1 MNPWLDDG
9 DVRLYHGDAATV
21 LAGTTLDGT
30 VLAGDQFT
38 LVIRSPQQQVAR
50 GRFVPGRMR

>member
-1 MNPWLDDG
+1 VIRGPADTSLAGSDP
-9 DVRLYHGDAATV
+9 AATV

-38 LVIRSPQQQVAR
+38 LVIRSPRQQVAR
-50 GRFVPGRMR
+50 GRFVPGRVR